1 MKKIISIII
10 LIILFAFTLGIVYK
24 VEAAEVI
31 DESTESKLVEMKE
44 EQLKSIEDYEEKYGS
59 RAYGVTAYVL
69 HIVQVYSIPVCFLGI
84 AVSFIYKVIIGGREM
99 SNYEKGLGMMV
110 SFITLTIICQVLP
123 LVFAVVVKFGRE

>member
-1 MKKIISIII
+1 MKKIISILIAII
-10 LIILFAFTLGIVYK
+10 LCIFILGIINK

-31 DESTESKLVEMKE
+31 NEDTESKLVEMKE

>member
-10 LIILFAFTLGIVYK
+10 SIILFTFILGIVYK